1 MLHSNWT
8 DELKWTA
15 GARAKLNNIPFFVR
29 SVARVQIE
37 QLARRSSSG
46 LVTVEI
52 VEEAR
57 QSFGQ

>member
-1 MLHSNWT
+1 MLDSNWT
-8 DELKWTA
+8 DELEWTA

-29 SVARVQIE
+29 TRARAQIE
-37 QLARRSSSG
+37 QLARRSSSER
-46 LVTVEI
+46 VTVEI